1 MAGHTRRR
9 HGGAHGGPHGGAH
22 GAHGATPGAGR
33 AEGWL
38 TQRVLVAGALVVAA
52 LLLAPWL
59 AGRVSAWA
67 PARALAVLVALPPA
81 LYHWFRSVQR
91 VRPRTAAVLA
101 IAYGILAAGIA
112 WALTAA

>member
-9 HGGAHGGPHGGAH
+9 HGNAHGGAHGGPPGGAH
-22 GAHGATPGAGR
+22 DARADRWLTGR
-33 AEGWL
+33 AL
-38 TQRVLVAGALVVAA
+38 AAAALVVAA

-59 AGRVSAWA
+59 AARLTTWG
-67 PARALAVLVALPPA
+67 PARAVAVLVARPPA
-81 LYHWFRSVQR
+81 LYHWFRAVQR